1 MDILLYQ
8 EQFPSVSWCFKAN
21 GSNEAYPALSLF
33 FLVACISLRCLYNLN
48 TRDMLANL
56 KPARAKKNYFPDKE
70 KTSGDGRVGT
80 SNYLDLNLPQLKL
93 GLQKGGTLDPLQ
105 CFLSIVYPRKEGTWK
120 ASQSSSSQIA

>member
-33 FLVACISLRCLYNLN
+33 FPCRISLRCPYNLN

-56 KPARAKKNYFPDKE
+56 KPARAKKNYFPGQE

-80 SNYLDLNLPQLKL
+80 DEWGLPP
-93 GLQKGGTLDPLQ
+93 T
-105 CFLSIVYPRKEGTWK
+105 
-120 ASQSSSSQIA
+120 